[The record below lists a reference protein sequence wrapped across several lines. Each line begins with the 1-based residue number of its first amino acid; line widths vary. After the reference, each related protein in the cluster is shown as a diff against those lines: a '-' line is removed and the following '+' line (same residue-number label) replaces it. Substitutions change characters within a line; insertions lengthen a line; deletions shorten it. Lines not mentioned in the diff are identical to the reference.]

1 MRLKDKVAVIT
12 GGTRGIGRTMA
23 IMMAKEG
30 AKVVFTGRSVDL
42 AKEVEERIRET
53 GGEGVFVR
61 ADNKSEEEVAAAIH
75 KAAELYGPVTTLV
88 NNAIASD
95 DVGSGRDSHVDQI
108 ETDTLDQII
117 RAALYGAIWASKYA
131 IPYMRKAG
139 NGSIINISASSSV
152 GAIPHR
158 PAYAASKGAINSV
171 TRQMAFDYGKENIR
185 TNTIVVGFINTG
197 SDSFKR
203 MLGTPHIREAFE
215 KLVLVPQLGEPSDIA
230 YGAIYLASDESKYV
244 TGSQLFIE
252 GGALCHQ
259 AQPVLDFVGMRDMP
273 IPALD

>member
-42 AKEVEERIRET
+42 AKEVEERIREA
-53 GGEGVFVR
+53 GGTGVFVR

-117 RAALYGAIWASKYA
+117 RA
-131 IPYMRKAG
+131 
-139 NGSIINISASSSV
+139 
-152 GAIPHR
+152 
-158 PAYAASKGAINSV
+158 
-171 TRQMAFDYGKENIR
+171 
-185 TNTIVVGFINTG
+185 
-197 SDSFKR
+197 
-203 MLGTPHIREAFE
+203 
-215 KLVLVPQLGEPSDIA
+215 
-230 YGAIYLASDESKYV
+230 
-244 TGSQLFIE
+244 
-252 GGALCHQ
+252 
-259 AQPVLDFVGMRDMP
+259 
-273 IPALD
+273 